1 MQIKSFC
8 IIVLNIKKT
17 GGFVALVHIGV
28 IGVGNMA
35 KAILNGIAQDKAYHI
50 WIYDIDP
57 EKTAAFSGGNLH
69 IADSLA
75 QLAAQ
80 SEYILLAVKPQNMPD
95 VLAQLGECVASQPV
109 YVSIAAGVS
118 TSRIRYLLQ
127 SERAKVVRLMPNTPM
142 LLGYGATAACATEN
156 VTDAEYAV
164 VARIFE
170 ASGLVRRIPESQ
182 MDAVTSVNGSSP
194 AYLFRCAKAVVSF
207 AQENGISA
215 DIANTLF
222 CGTLIGSAKML
233 MDSGMDADA
242 LIKMVSSPGGTTV
255 EALRVFEEQG
265 FTETIRAAMKA
276 CADRAAA
283 LGK

>member
-1 MQIKSFC
+1 
-8 IIVLNIKKT
+8 
-17 GGFVALVHIGV
+17 
-28 IGVGNMA
+28 
-35 KAILNGIAQDKAYHI
+35 
-50 WIYDIDP
+50 
-57 EKTAAFSGGNLH
+57 
-69 IADSLA
+69 
-75 QLAAQ
+75 
-80 SEYILLAVKPQNMPD
+80 
-95 VLAQLGECVASQPV
+95 
-109 YVSIAAGVS
+109 
-118 TSRIRYLLQ
+118 
-127 SERAKVVRLMPNTPM
+127 
-142 LLGYGATAACATEN
+142 
-156 VTDAEYAV
+156 
-164 VARIFE
+164 
-170 ASGLVRRIPESQ
+170 

-194 AYLFRCAKAVVSF
+194 AYLFLFAKAVVSF